1 MSDFIWINAALSM
14 VPAEFIT
21 HYIEPKIKSRY
32 KKRLH
37 RYAAIFL
44 VEAVNFA
51 VVFLLL
57 LWIFDWN
64 TDL

>member
-1 MSDFIWINAALSM
+1 MSDFIWINAALSL

-37 RYAAIFL
+37 RWTAIFL
-44 VEAVNFA
+44 TEAVSFA

-57 LWIFDWN
+57 LWIFDWK
-64 TDL
+64 TE